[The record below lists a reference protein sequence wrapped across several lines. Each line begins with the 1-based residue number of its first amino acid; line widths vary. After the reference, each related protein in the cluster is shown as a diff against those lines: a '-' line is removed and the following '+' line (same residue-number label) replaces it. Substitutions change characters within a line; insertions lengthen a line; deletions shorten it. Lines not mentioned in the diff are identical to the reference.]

1 MKFEHNNISPLDNRY
16 SLKIL
21 DTRACFSEH
30 ELVKQR
36 FIIEIEWLI
45 YLCDK
50 YPKFFKKFYKFLKKR
65 FLKFFF

>member
-1 MKFEHNNISPLDNRY
+1 MKYEHNNISPLDNRY

-50 YPKFFKKFYKFLKKR
+50 YPKFFKPLKN
-65 FLKFFF
+65 

>member
-1 MKFEHNNISPLDNRY
+1 MKYEHNNISPLDSRY

-50 YPKFFKKFYKFLKKR
+50 YPKFFKI
-65 FLKFFF
+65 